1 MCNNVSDHLS
11 QNSVNET
18 STFHNVSL
26 LHALIIMINSSPHI
40 YSCSVCLCCRS
51 NRFSST
57 KPLLYRIGRVSFYPR
72 RNGALN
78 SAPPLPFPPGTFD
91 YRHNNLL
98 QDQFCNQIFLLEILL
113 ILIRNQ
119 IVLVAS
125 CVSNVCSNRVWQ
137 D

>member
-18 STFHNVSL
+18 LTFHNVSL

-57 KPLLYRIGRVSFYPR
+57 KPLLYRIGRVLFYPR

-78 SAPPLPFPPGTFD
+78 SAPTPPPKTIYFKISSAIR
-91 YRHNNLL
+91 Y
-98 QDQFCNQIFLLEILL
+98 FYWKYFL